1 MFLWVLPVFVPA
13 GFHAVS
19 HGLSVYPYQA
29 LTFFTAFSTASFP
42 PFVRLIALL
51 FEWMEGVVSKRF
63 VAGCPSYRIVRCT
76 SLRCVD
82 NNHSFIVPMPSH
94 LQSTPTKHL
103 RYSMMKYNIYNIQLS
118 YIYIYRLYMYI
129 ICIDLVST
137 PKGESIWR
145 VWSVADCF
153 DVGRCASRQNGPV
166 RPNPPRCGRPW
177 PRSVPRRKW
186 VFLSSHCLKSYLSSQ
201 SLGPPNSLKKKIL
214 ILGDIR
220 FWSALLVLVFEP
232 SGFSGGFAIPWHFAL
247 CKPDFGS

>member
-1 MFLWVLPVFVPA
+1 MRFRM
-13 GFHAVS
+13 
-19 HGLSVYPYQA
+19 VYPYQA
-29 LTFFTAFSTASFP
+29 LTFFSNFFYRFFP

-76 SLRCVD
+76 SVRCVD

-103 RYSMMKYNIYNIQLS
+103 RYSMMKYNIYNIHLH
-118 YIYIYRLYMYI
+118 MYI

-153 DVGRCASRQNGPV
+153 DVGRCASRRNGPV

-186 VFLSSHCLKSYLSSQ
+186 VFLSSHRLKS
-201 SLGPPNSLKKKIL
+201 
-214 ILGDIR
+214 
-220 FWSALLVLVFEP
+220 FVFSKSWTSE
-232 SGFSGGFAIPWHFAL
+232 F
-247 CKPDFGS
+247 